1 MEPKNGKRSTEFWLC
16 LAFGVVFLAN
26 GTAYVDIP
34 WDQMIVLA
42 GVFGV
47 YTGGRSHVK
56 AQEAK
61 SVVAAALKGTTRDAH
76 NA

>member
-1 MEPKNGKRSTEFWLC
+1 MDPKSGKQSTEFWLS

-26 GTAYVDIP
+26 GTEYVDIP
-34 WDQMIVLA
+34 WDQFIVLA

-61 SVVAAALKGTTRDAH
+61 AMVAAALNGKPKP
-76 NA
+76 

>member
-1 MEPKNGKRSTEFWLC
+1 MDTKSGKQSTEFWLS

-26 GTAYVDIP
+26 GTEYVNIP

-47 YTGGRSHVK
+47 YTGGRSFVK
-56 AQEAK
+56 GATAK
-61 SVVAAALKGTTRDAH
+61 GVVAAALNGKK
-76 NA
+76 

>member
-1 MEPKNGKRSTEFWLC
+1 MDPKSGKQSTEFWLT

-26 GTAYVDIP
+26 GTEYVDIP

-47 YTGGRSHVK
+47 YTGGRSFVK
-56 AQEAK
+56 GQTAK
-61 SVVAAALKGTTRDAH
+61 GVIAAALTGKKS
-76 NA
+76 